1 MIYLVE
7 DDDSI
12 RELVIY
18 TLHSTGMEAQGFA
31 VPSAFWTAMAEQ
43 EPDLVLLDIMLPEED
58 GLEVLKKIRS
68 NTATKHLPVIMLT
81 AKGTEYDQV
90 IGLDCGAD
98 DYVTKPF
105 GMMALMARIKAVL
118 RRSEKA
124 DGEKI
129 LQFGDLQVN
138 PKRHLISAG
147 GTQIG
152 LTLKEFELLCLLLE
166 NQGVVFTRDQ
176 LLNRIWGYSFDG
188 ESRTVDVHV
197 RHLRQKLGDCGAYI
211 ETVRGIGYRLGDG
224 SV

>member
-1 MIYLVE
+1 M
-7 DDDSI
+7 
-12 RELVIY
+12 
-18 TLHSTGMEAQGFA
+18 
-31 VPSAFWTAMAEQ
+31 
-43 EPDLVLLDIMLPEED
+43 PDLVLLDIMLPEED

-147 GTQIG
+147 GTQIS